1 MCVIETMK
9 VLLNEQALLV
19 TCRFARQQKFS
30 LEVELVLVVLVVE
43 LSVVVTT

>member
-1 MCVIETMK
+1 MK

-30 LEVELVLVVLVVE
+30 LEVELVVVE
-43 LSVVVTT
+43 LLLWS